1 MKHVTEYHS
10 CYDEL
15 LSMLLNK
22 QKSNNNDKKVNLV
35 TNAGKETTLTA
46 QEIILYSLLLHKCI
60 ESNFQQETITYKEL
74 QELRNK
80 RVGKVEILDI
90 FTYEAFNKSFRGL
103 CTKYVDY
110 DLKESRLK
118 SKISH
123 RKEKHPLVIIRSVK
137 TNGTNKLI
145 SYSLGPFGKTLIES
159 KRYSTLVPSKY
170 FQVRFKEIMKYELA
184 LYVCKI
190 LYLERRKKKDSI
202 TIKLPTIMKN
212 INKYQTIDNQL
223 VRLSNCL
230 EYHGPNIKRLW
241 ELMRNSVNELLYE
254 LKCEYKIK
262 DYDIQIPN
270 SINNYKDIKWKILVD
285 K

>member
-1 MKHVTEYHS
+1 MKHVIEYHS

-15 LSMLLNK
+15 LSTLLNK
-22 QKSNNNDKKVNLV
+22 QKSKNNDKKVNLV
-35 TNAGKETTLTA
+35 SKDGNETTMTA

-60 ESNFQQETITYKEL
+60 ESNCEQETISYKEL

-80 RVGKVEILDI
+80 RETLDMI
-90 FTYEAFNKSFRGL
+90 TYKAFNTAFKGL

-110 DLKESRLK
+110 DLKQCRQK
-118 SKISH
+118 IKISH
-123 RKEKHPLVIIRSVK
+123 RKGNHPLVIVRKVN
-137 TNGTNKLI
+137 TNGTDKLI
-145 SYSLGPFGKTLIES
+145 CYSLGPFGKTLIES
-159 KRYSTLVPSKY
+159 KRYSTLVPNKY
-170 FQVRFKEIMKYELA
+170 FQIGFKEIMKYELA
-184 LYVCKI
+184 IYVCKI

-254 LKCEYKIK
+254 LKREYKIK

>member
-1 MKHVTEYHS
+1 M
-10 CYDEL
+10 
-15 LSMLLNK
+15 
-22 QKSNNNDKKVNLV
+22 
-35 TNAGKETTLTA
+35 TA

-60 ESNFQQETITYKEL
+60 ESNCEQETISYKEL

-80 RVGKVEILDI
+80 RETLDMI
-90 FTYEAFNKSFRGL
+90 TYKAFNTAFKGL

-110 DLKESRLK
+110 DLKECRQK
-118 SKISH
+118 IKISH
-123 RKEKHPLVIIRSVK
+123 RKGNHPLVIVRKVN
-137 TNGTNKLI
+137 TNGTDKLI
-145 SYSLGPFGKTLIES
+145 CYSLGPFGKTLIES
-159 KRYSTLVPSKY
+159 KRYSTLVPNKY
-170 FQVRFKEIMKYELA
+170 FQIGFKEIMKYELA
-184 LYVCKI
+184 IYVCKI

-254 LKCEYKIK
+254 LKREYKIK